1 MAKYP
6 CELFAHFYYSPKLTY
21 EELHQKESELL
32 QEVDLLLTNE
42 GGIHLEFTP
51 GSDSLAVQGELAEFN
66 RKFSDRIAEQIRKL
80 LPAQIEVRMLL
91 VEKEDMGSVLLY
103 SITPK
108 KAECKETAI
117 KRPFTGKE

>member
-21 EELHQKESELL
+21 EELHQQEAELL
-32 QEVDLLLTNE
+32 QEVDMLLTNE

-51 GSDSLAVQGELAEFN
+51 GSDNLAVQGELAEFD
-66 RKFSDRIAEQIRKL
+66 RKFFDRLAGQIKKL
-80 LPAQIEVRMLL
+80 LPPQIEVRMVL
-91 VEKEDMGSVLLY
+91 VEKADLGTIFLY

-108 KAECKETAI
+108 KIECKETAI
-117 KRPFTGKE
+117 KRPFAVKE